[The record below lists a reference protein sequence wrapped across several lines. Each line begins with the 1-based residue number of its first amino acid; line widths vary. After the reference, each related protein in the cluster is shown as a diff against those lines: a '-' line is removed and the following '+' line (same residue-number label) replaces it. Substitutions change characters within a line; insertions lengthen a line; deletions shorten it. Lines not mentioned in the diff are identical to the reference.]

1 MIFFISFF
9 FFGCPIFVVG
19 VPCFFEFFIDVDV
32 VVDELAESWVFIDKE
47 TKVKPIDSMV
57 KPTVMDFDVCF
68 GRLERRGDSVFNDS
82 EWDCCFDFDAEDK
95 NFGFRIDDFSFE
107 TVGDISCFDGVEV
120 GFYDGVVGVADFDG
134 VAVGDDGFFEGKE
147 CFADSC
153 FSVDR
158 FRPFFEHDVDLDVI

>member
-1 MIFFISFF
+1 M
-9 FFGCPIFVVG
+9 
-19 VPCFFEFFIDVDV
+19 EHRD
-32 VVDELAESWVFIDKE
+32 
-47 TKVKPIDSMV
+47 
-57 KPTVMDFDVCF
+57 
-68 GRLERRGDSVFNDS
+68 DSVFNDG

-158 FRPFFEHDVDLDVI
+158 FRPFFEHDVDLDVICVIGGFVGRYGVGNLLESTFQDRHGRQSDA